1 MEAAHIPWRP
11 LGRLLVEQGLL
22 TDQELEFALAKQQTT
37 GRRLGE
43 TIVECGF
50 VSSPE
55 LSNALAAQYGIEL
68 IPETGFGT
76 GLRAQIQRRHEND
89 RGRPM
94 LASVPDPE
102 DESVAA
108 PALPEE
114 SVPELVEADAP
125 PPGERI
131 VLAQLEEQWAK
142 LAAAEEWLAE
152 REVELAVL
160 AAERDRRR
168 AQAERL
174 VRRARSARLE
184 LVAERDRSEQ
194 LTSLTNAVD
203 SEFSEQRAKL
213 AAAEEQLLE
222 RERELELLNA
232 ERERRRAQAVRF
244 VGRLR
249 ARDAET
255 ELRKDE
261 QAQLVAAEEQLAERL
276 REVETLTAERER
288 RRAQAVRFVERVRAR
303 DTEIERRDDE
313 LRDLARSA
321 DGQIDEQRA
330 RLDDAEKTLAERER
344 ELVALTA
351 DRERRRAQAVR
362 FVERVRARD
371 AEIERRDEELKG
383 LAQSADGQV
392 DEQRAKLAAAE
403 EILAERERELVEL
416 TADRD
421 RRRAQAVGFVRR
433 MRRRDEELA
442 RRTEEVHGLRQA
454 ADGLRDQAQRL
465 VDDVRGCDAEI
476 ERLRHENT
484 RRRAQ
489 AARFAVRS
497 RELRDTGDEPVV
509 VPPSSHLVFLQLATG
524 YELVE
529 REGPPPPRHSPL
541 ELPDVYDGTLVVAG
555 SRRSPL
561 PGDRRP
567 CIVAELA

>member
-76 GLRAQIQRRHEND
+76 GLRAQIQRRHESD
-89 RGRPM
+89 RGRPT
-94 LASVPDPE
+94 LASVPDPD
-102 DESVAA
+102 DEQVEA
-108 PALPEE
+108 PTRSEE
-114 SVPELVEADAP
+114 PMLELVEPEAP

-168 AQAERL
+168 TQAERL
-174 VRRARSARLE
+174 VHRARSARLE
-184 LVAERDRSEQ
+184 LLAERERSEQ
-194 LTSLTNAVD
+194 LTSLTKAVD
-203 SEFSEQRAKL
+203 SEFDEQRAKLVAAEEQLLEREHELARLNAERHRRRAQAVRFVARLRARDAERDGQRAKL
-213 AAAEEQLLE
+213 AAAEERLVEQERELEKVMGLAQSADGQVDEQRAMLAAAEERLAE
-222 RERELELLNA
+222 RERELATLKELAQSADGHVDEQRAELAAVENSLA
-232 ERERRRAQAVRF
+232 ERKCELAALRIERERRRAQAVRF
-244 VGRLR
+244 V
-249 ARDAET
+249 
-255 ELRKDE
+255 
-261 QAQLVAAEEQLAERL
+261 
-276 REVETLTAERER
+276 
-288 RRAQAVRFVERVRAR
+288 
-303 DTEIERRDDE
+303 
-313 LRDLARSA
+313 
-321 DGQIDEQRA
+321 A
-330 RLDDAEKTLAERER
+330 RL
-344 ELVALTA
+344 
-351 DRERRRAQAVR
+351 
-362 FVERVRARD
+362 RARD

-392 DEQRAKLAAAE
+392 DERRAKLAAAE
-403 EILAERERELVEL
+403 KSLAEREHELVSLSGTLE
-416 TADRD
+416 
-421 RRRAQAVGFVRR
+421 
-433 MRRRDEELA
+433 
-442 RRTEEVHGLRQA
+442 RRTEEVQGLRQA
-454 ADGLRDQAQRL
+454 ADGLRDQARRL
-465 VDDVRGCDAEI
+465 AEDVRGCDAEI
-476 ERLRHENT
+476 ERLRNENT

-489 AARFAVRS
+489 AARFAARS
-497 RELRDTGDEPVV
+497 RELRNGSDETVAL
-509 VPPSSHLVFLQLATG
+509 PPSSHLVFLQLATG

-541 ELPDVYDGTLVVAG
+541 ELPDVYDGMLVVAG

-561 PGDRRP
+561 PGDTRP
-567 CIVAELA
+567 CVVAQLS